1 MKGLLF
7 ISHQT
12 AKYNC
17 IQSVEVA
24 LKGGCRQIQLRMKE
38 TARQEAVATAQQV
51 KALCRQ
57 YQAVL
62 FIDDYVD
69 VCRLVQANGVHLGK
83 TDMHPAEA
91 RRILGKEYIIGG
103 TANTFEDIQ
112 HLAATQ
118 AVDYIGL
125 GPFRFTETKKNL
137 SPVLGLEGCQ
147 TIISRC
153 RESGINLPVI
163 AIGGITKEDIP
174 AILDAGASGI
184 ALSSTILNAGNPV
197 EETREIIRIIQ
208 CRLFKESPLTG
219 LRFPD
224 SGRHPVSG
232 IKGIN

>member
-7 ISHQT
+7 ITHQT
-12 AKYNC
+12 AKYNY
-17 IQSVEVA
+17 IQAVEVA
-24 LKGGCRQIQLRMKE
+24 LKGGCRQVQLRMKE

-57 YQAVL
+57 YQAEL

-69 VCRLVQANGVHLGK
+69 VCQLVQANGVHLGK

-103 TANTFEDIQ
+103 TANTLEDIQ
-112 HLAATQ
+112 RLADTQ

-137 SPVLGLEGCQ
+137 SPVLGLEGYQ
-147 TIISRC
+147 TIIYRC
-153 RESGINLPVI
+153 RKSGINLPVI

-197 EETREIIRIIQ
+197 EETGEIINIINQ
-208 CRLFKESPLTG
+208 AELNRK
-219 LRFPD
+219 
-224 SGRHPVSG
+224 
-232 IKGIN
+232 K